1 MATEL
6 ARVAF
11 GLPVAALLPLGL
23 PWIRTRPLAAAATA
37 VAYSSLV
44 VFPVLCNWRGVL
56 MIAVAAALAALLTF
70 IVAHVSNGDD
80 ASLGTAPSSDVDSDT
95 GRVTAA
101 ALPIAQLLA
110 ASGLAAIA
118 ALVADSRA
126 FGDWLSSAVEDSS
139 VSLVISGGLA
149 AVFVGGALVSQLL
162 RPFTA
167 DLDQTKADL
176 RTIAH
181 AGTYIG
187 WCERALFY
195 AFIVAGE
202 PDAAAVALA
211 AKSFARFPSLTR
223 QEEGFAEYFLIG
235 TLTSLLVAMAAA
247 VATRALLQHAPL

>member
-23 PWIRTRPLAAAATA
+23 PWIRTRPLAAAAAAA
-37 VAYSSLV
+37 VYSSLV
-44 VFPVLCNWRGVL
+44 VLPVLCGWRGVL
-56 MIAVAAALAALLTF
+56 TIMVTAAVAALLTF
-70 IVAHVSNGDD
+70 IVAHVSNGDA
-80 ASLGTAPSSDVDSDT
+80 ASSAATPSPDVDSDS

-101 ALPIAQLLA
+101 ALPIALLLA
-110 ASGLAAIA
+110 GLALAVIA
-118 ALVADSRA
+118 ALIADSRA
-126 FGDWLSSAVEDSS
+126 FGDWISSAVENSS

-149 AVFVGGALVSQLL
+149 AVFVGGALVGQLL

-167 DLDQTKADL
+167 GLDQTAEL

-187 WCERALFY
+187 WCERALFFS
-195 AFIVAGE
+195 FIVAGE
-202 PDAAAVALA
+202 PQAAAVALA

-247 VATRALLQHAPL
+247 VATRALLQQAPL